1 MMAVRTAP
9 ASEAAL
15 QALKLLT
22 DETRW
27 RLLSAL
33 RRSDYQ
39 VGELV
44 ELLGLSQNLVSYHLG
59 LLRQA
64 GFVRAQRNSADARS
78 QYYSADV
85 AALEASLR
93 QIGAGLHLPLSSGED
108 IPARTVVFLC
118 TGNSARSQMAEGWLR
133 ALSNGRV
140 AARSAGTHPRSLHP
154 LATLAMAEAG
164 VDIAYQQAK
173 DLPALDAIAA
183 DVVVTVCDLAREECP
198 SWQLSAAHLH
208 WSIPDPARAQGSEAE
223 QLAVFRSVRETL
235 RERVVT
241 LLALL
246 PTLTSVPV
254 SESKEPMKKQQRRA

>member
-1 MMAVRTAP
+1 MTSIPTAP
-9 ASEAAL
+9 AGEAAL

-27 RLLSAL
+27 RLLTAL

-44 ELLGLSQNLVSYHLG
+44 ELLGLSQNLISYHLG

-64 GFVRAQRNSADARS
+64 GLVRAQRNSADARS

-85 AALEASLR
+85 AALAAGLR
-93 QIGAGLHLPLSSGED
+93 EIGAGLQLPSEGAAD
-108 IPARTVVFLC
+108 APARTVVFLC

-133 ALSNGRV
+133 ALSKGRV
-140 AARSAGTHPRSLHP
+140 VARSAGTHPRSLHP
-154 LATLAMAEAG
+154 LASAAMAEAG
-164 VDIAYQQAK
+164 VDIAYQRAK
-173 DLPALDAIAA
+173 DLPALEGIAA

-198 SWQLSAAHLH
+198 SWQPGATHLH

-223 QLAVFRSVRETL
+223 QLAVFRSVRDTL
-235 RERVVT
+235 RERVGS

-246 PTLTSVPV
+246 PTLASVPV
-254 SESKEPMKKQQRRA
+254 SEKGPTETKKQRA